1 MKNNILLISD
11 NFDLSQKISN
21 KLVLLRDCD
30 KISTSDFKEAVS
42 IINSTNPGLIFIDGA
57 GDKNSISSLVKFIKS
72 KNISQI
78 LVTSAVDYDFIMTL
92 YDEGLDDYISEN
104 SDAADYLIKSVN
116 LLKKHSE
123 SQNLTE
129 RSFVLKN

>member
-1 MKNNILLISD
+1 M
-11 NFDLSQKISN
+11 
-21 KLVLLRDCD
+21 LRDCD

-104 SDAADYLIKSVN
+104 YGELHNHTKNKKTD
-116 LLKKHSE
+116 LLRFHYITS
-123 SQNLTE
+123 
-129 RSFVLKN
+129 